1 MNLTK
6 IYISLTATLCL
17 LGGLAVSSC
26 TQSDLAAGSD
36 SSFSPGKYP
45 LQLTASVG
53 ERAKSRSAGKDEWKE
68 DDIIA
73 VRIGDYPVTGSYMLN
88 ADGSVKKSLNALAWL
103 QPVDSVKAWY
113 PYVYHEDTLNK
124 PLTDQSDGLVG
135 YDFLGTDTVIR
146 HYKETV
152 DFEFKHRMSKVI
164 FKLTPGD
171 GISLEEFA
179 TVRLSVNGFTDVKFN
194 QGIVTPKGENGWLKP
209 FFDAESSAP
218 DCSVFEAIVVPQDMN
233 GKDFFKID
241 LKVNVNG
248 HILDK
253 SLTYKADAGSGKL
266 EAGHYSVYNVVVR
279 KDRLEV
285 NPPVTASWID
295 DREPGASQL
304 WKFKVVFDEN
314 FNIPK
319 ESRKNMVFSSEVVN
333 AEAFRDGTVNYL
345 EVAGNGFSI
354 NTAIDIDKEISLGM
368 HMMKCVE
375 GKDTLTRTT
384 ETVGNQTKYTF
395 NLRLRSNEVTL
406 AYKEYSSP
414 PNVGDFYFSDGTWG
428 SSLSA
433 DKTCIGIV
441 IKALECKWWEAD
453 GMMAALNTLNDPATY
468 DFNKFVDNSV
478 HGYVLALTDAGKGLK
493 WSTTKNY
500 YGVGAVSKDDKSFNG
515 YYNTAKV
522 LNTVANIDE
531 APAFQACR
539 DYEGTVPSSPFSSG
553 WYLPSVGQYNAV
565 IDSYDLIQNK
575 IIAAGGTK
583 LPNPVVSSSTVFR
596 YWTSSEDPNKPTN
609 AWVLDA
615 PSNKAP
621 SISSISRSSVS
632 KNVHTVRAVLTF

>member
-1 MNLTK
+1 MNLKKT
-6 IYISLTATLCL
+6 YISLTAALCL
-17 LGGLAVSSC
+17 LGGLAVSC
-26 TQSDLAAGSD
+26 TQDNLVAGSGTTLP
-36 SSFSPGKYP
+36 PGKYP
-45 LQLTASVG
+45 LQFTASVG
-53 ERAKSRSAGKDEWKE
+53 ERVKSRSACKDEWKE
-68 DDIIA
+68 GDTIA

-88 ADGSVKKSLNALAWL
+88 ADGSVKKSINALAWL
-103 QPVDSVKAWY
+103 QPDDSVKAWY
-113 PYVYHEDTLNK
+113 PYVYHDQTLTK
-124 PLTDQSDGLVG
+124 SLTDQSDGLVG
-135 YDFLGTDTVIR
+135 YDLLSTDTVIR
-146 HYKETV
+146 NYKETV

-179 TVRLSVNGFTDVKFN
+179 TVRLSVNGFTAANFN
-194 QGIVTPKGENGWLKP
+194 QGRVTPGGENDWLKS

-218 DCSVFEAIVVPQDMN
+218 DCSVFEAIVVPQDMK
-233 GKDFFKID
+233 GKDFFKVD

-266 EAGHYSVYNVVVR
+266 EAGHYSIYNVVVR

-319 ESRKNMVFSSEVVN
+319 ESRNNMVFSSEVVN
-333 AEAFRDGTVNYL
+333 AEAFRDSTVNYL
-345 EVAGNGFSI
+345 VVAGNEFSI

-368 HMMKCVE
+368 RMMKSVE
-375 GKDTLTRTT
+375 GKDNLTQTT

-395 NLRLRSNEVTL
+395 NFRLRSNEVKV

-414 PNVGDFYFSDGTWG
+414 PDVGDFYFSDGTWG

-433 DKTCIGIV
+433 GKTCIGIV

-493 WSTTKNY
+493 WAATKE
-500 YGVGAVSKDDKSFNG
+500 YGVGAVSRDDTSCNG

-522 LNTVANIDE
+522 LNTVADINE
-531 APAFQACR
+531 APSFQACR

-553 WYLPSVGQYNAV
+553 WYLPSVGQCNAV
-565 IDSYDLIQNK
+565 IANYDLIQNK
-575 IIAAGGTK
+575 IIAAGGTILSNQK
-583 LPNPVVSSSTVFR
+583 SSTVFR

-609 AWVLDA
+609 AWTLNA
-615 PSNKAP
+615 PTKNP
-621 SISSISRSSVS
+621 SIERTTKSSNNG
-632 KNVHTVRAVLTF
+632 NVFKVRAVLTF